1 MRQPFAIRT
10 LVTLLA
16 LFGTLC
22 STGSLANALQVGDR
36 APDFE
41 LPGTDGNTHTLV
53 AADNS
58 WLVVAWFPKA
68 YTSGC
73 TIECKSLAENGHLLN
88 QYNVRYYMASVDAL
102 ADNQGFAVQQ
112 EADFPLLS
120 DTSKRVAEQFGVLSA
135 GGYAKRHTFYMNA
148 EGTIVAIDRKVQPS
162 TSAEDMAAMLAKL
175 EAPRR

>member
-1 MRQPFAIRT
+1 MSRP
-10 LVTLLA
+10 LVAQGLVVLIALL
-16 LFGTLC
+16 GTLI
-22 STGSLANALQVGDR
+22 STTGRANPLQVGDR

-41 LPGTDGNTHTLV
+41 LPGTDGNTHTLI

-73 TIECKSLAENGHLLN
+73 TIECKSLADNGHLLN

-102 ADNQGFAVQQ
+102 ADNKGFATQQ

-120 DTSKRVAEQFGVLSA
+120 DTSKRVAKNFGVLSA

-148 EGTIVAIDRKVQPS
+148 QGTIVAIDRNVQPS
-162 TSAEDMAAMLAKL
+162 TSAEDMAAMLADL
-175 EAPRR
+175 GAPKR